1 MEPCSASLLLGELS
15 IGANPKIELLCMVT
29 MEFYRDCPALLECF
43 LKRSTHGSSLFS
55 WPPWVFISQRK
66 KLSYRK
72 IN

>member
-55 WPPWVFISQRK
+55 
-66 KLSYRK
+66 
-72 IN
+72 